1 MPERP
6 IRGEWH
12 DEDLQTGWREGVVEP
27 LKQATLE
34 LVEVDDD
41 VRQQLENN
49 FWPTHLEIFKAL
61 TPDIQEQVMTRF
73 EEIARESRDKLEK
86 EAVTPKTLI
95 RGFLKGAGIVLFD
108 THRARG
114 LDVL

>member
-6 IRGEWH
+6 NRGEWL
-12 DEDLQTGWREGVVEP
+12 DEDLESGWREGVVEP

-34 LVEVDDD
+34 LVEADDD
-41 VRQQLENN
+41 VRQKLEDN
-49 FWPTHLEIFKAL
+49 FWPTHLEIFKSL
-61 TPDIQEQVMTRF
+61 TPDVQERVMARF
-73 EEIARESRDKLEK
+73 EEIARESRDKLAK

-114 LDVL
+114 SDVL